1 MKKKTRLIITFSNVS
16 AKIAKMTLLHKL
28 YIVKDC
34 ITTHSADPS
43 ANTKI
48 GIDDRFNQW
57 SQKKNHIYLHNKK
70 NTHYIC
76 RLNNRNLIK
85 NK

>member
-34 ITTHSADPS
+34 ITTHSANPS

-48 GIDDRFNQW
+48 GIDNRFNYTVKIEVQQF
-57 SQKKNHIYLHNKK
+57 SSLAHDFERSEKE
-70 NTHYIC
+70 
-76 RLNNRNLIK
+76 
-85 NK
+85 